1 MSLHVA
7 LVHYPIIDKNGRAV
21 CTSVT
26 NLDLHDISRAGTT
39 YGATGVWIVHPY
51 EAQQRF
57 IRRVMRHWT
66 EGWGA
71 GYNPSRRESLSA
83 THLASDLGE
92 VSQRI
97 EAAEGTRP
105 LLIGT
110 HAAPTDNQ
118 LTYRALRQRL
128 IAEPHT
134 PFCIVFGTGWGL
146 HPEAMEAM
154 DFMLEP
160 IYGAGPWNHL
170 SVRAAIGIILDRL
183 AGRDHPLMDT
193 DS

>member
-7 LVHYPIIDKNGRAV
+7 LVHFPIINKAREAV

-39 YGATGVWIVHPY
+39 YGAAGVWIVHPY
-51 EAQQRF
+51 EPQQRF

-71 GYNPSRRESLSA
+71 GYNPSRKESLA
-83 THLASDLGE
+83 RTHLIADLGE
-92 VSQRI
+92 VARRI
-97 EAAEGTRP
+97 EAEEGRP
-105 LLIGT
+105 PLFVGT

-118 LTYRALRQRL
+118 VTYRQLRARL
-128 IAEPHT
+128 AAEPGT
-134 PFCIVFGTGWGL
+134 PFCVVFGTGWGL
-146 HPEAMEAM
+146 HPEAMEMM
-154 DFMLEP
+154 DLMLEP
-160 IYGAGPWNHL
+160 VYGAGEWNHL

-183 AGRDHPLMDT
+183 AGRDHPLME
-193 DS
+193 